1 MEDEVRSQFT
11 FYRSFFEA
19 VFKIK
24 NKAARAEAYDA
35 ICKYALF
42 NDAPD
47 VDKMSDAAAIA
58 FMLIKPNLDA
68 SRRKAKSGKNGGT
81 SKQTASKAEA
91 NGKQS
96 GSKAEAN
103 GKQSGSKAEANGKQ
117 EQPASEKES
126 EKEKENEKENECY
139 PPTPFSQIIASYS
152 FSESLMAK
160 TTAWLKY
167 KSERRESYKE
177 QGLKSLLTQIQKNAA
192 KYGEQAVID
201 LMEQCMAANWAGI
214 IWDRLMKGG
223 PANGKLDGNAQSERV
238 GHYL

>member
-1 MEDEVRSQFT
+1 MEDEARSQFT

-68 SRRKAKSGKNGGT
+68 SRRKAKSGKNGGN
-81 SKQTASKAEA
+81 SKQAESKAEA
-91 NGKQS
+91 NSKQI

-103 GKQSGSKAEANGKQ
+103 DKQ
-117 EQPASEKES
+117 EQTAR
-126 EKEKENEKENECY
+126 EKEKEKEKEREKENECY
-139 PPTPFSQIIASYS
+139 PPNPLAGGNEKQKRFTPPTVEQVAEYCQEKGHRIDPEAFVAFYASKGW
-152 FSESLMAK
+152 MVGKNPMKDWKAAVV
-160 TTAWLKY
+160 TWT
-167 KSERRESYKE
+167 KSERQRI
-177 QGLKSLLTQIQKNAA
+177 GNANTRSG
-192 KYGEQAVID
+192 YTSGV
-201 LMEQCMAANWAGI
+201 
-214 IWDRLMKGG
+214 DRLAEMYREEFG
-223 PANGKLDGNAQSERV
+223 NG
-238 GHYL
+238 

>member
-1 MEDEVRSQFT
+1 MEDEARSQFT

-68 SRRKAKSGKNGGT
+68 SRRKAKSGKNGGST
-81 SKQTASKAEA
+81 KQIANRAEA
-91 NGKQS
+91 NSKQS
-96 GSKAEAN
+96 GNKVEAN
-103 GKQSGSKAEANGKQ
+103 DEQ
-117 EQPASEKES
+117 EQPASEKE
-126 EKEKENEKENECY
+126 KEKEREKENECY

-223 PANGKLDGNAQSERV
+223 TANGKLDGNAQSERV

>member
-1 MEDEVRSQFT
+1 MAIEYFCAYHSYLDSMEELNDTERGRLFT
-11 FYRSFFEA
+11 ACLIYSKTGEA
-19 VFKIK
+19 PQLRGNERFVFPTLKAQIDRDKATYDSRCKK
-24 NKAARAEAYDA
+24 NSDNIRKRWNTDVYD
-35 ICKYALF
+35 
-42 NDAPD
+42 
-47 VDKMSDAAAIA
+47 
-58 FMLIKPNLDA
+58 
-68 SRRKAKSGKNGGT
+68 G
-81 SKQTASKAEA
+81 
-91 NGKQS
+91 
-96 GSKAEAN
+96 
-103 GKQSGSKAEANGKQ
+103 
-117 EQPASEKES
+117 EQPCTNDTKTK
-126 EKEKENEKENECY
+126 EKEKEKTKENNNI

-223 PANGKLDGNAQSERV
+223 TANGKPDGNAQSERV

>member
-1 MEDEVRSQFT
+1 MAIEYFCAYHSYLDSMEELNDTERGRLFT
-11 FYRSFFEA
+11 ACLIYSKTGEA
-19 VFKIK
+19 PQLRGNERFVFPTLKAQIDRDKATYDSRCKK
-24 NKAARAEAYDA
+24 NSDNIRKRWNTDVYD
-35 ICKYALF
+35 
-42 NDAPD
+42 
-47 VDKMSDAAAIA
+47 
-58 FMLIKPNLDA
+58 
-68 SRRKAKSGKNGGT
+68 G
-81 SKQTASKAEA
+81 
-91 NGKQS
+91 
-96 GSKAEAN
+96 
-103 GKQSGSKAEANGKQ
+103 
-117 EQPASEKES
+117 EQPCTNDTKTK
-126 EKEKENEKENECY
+126 EKEKEKEKTKENNNI
-139 PPTPFSQIIASYS
+139 PTTPFSQIIASYS
-152 FSESLMAK
+152 FSEPLMAK

>member
-1 MEDEVRSQFT
+1 MDERTQFT
-11 FYRSFFEA
+11 FYASFFDA
-19 VFKIK
+19 VSRIK
-24 NKAARAEAYDA
+24 KKADRADAYDA
-35 ICKYALF
+35 ICAYALREE
-42 NDAPD
+42 DPD
-47 VDKMSDAAAIA
+47 FSKMSDAAQIA
-58 FMLIKPNLDA
+58 FLLIKPNLDS
-68 SRRKAKSGKNGGT
+68 SRRKAKSGKDGG
-81 SKQTASKAEA
+81 SKKA
-91 NGKQS
+91 NGKQN
-96 GSKAEAN
+96 GSKQEAN
-103 GKQSGSKAEANGKQ
+103 CKQ
-117 EQPASEKES
+117 EQPES
-126 EKEKENEKENECY
+126 EKEKEKEKETEKEKENECY

>member
-1 MEDEVRSQFT
+1 MTQMEDEVRNQFT

-24 NKAARAEAYDA
+24 SKAARAEAYDA

-68 SRRKAKSGKNGGT
+68 SRRKAKSGKNGGA
-81 SKQTASKAEA
+81 SKQTA
-91 NGKQS
+91 
-96 GSKAEAN
+96 SKAEAN

-117 EQPASEKES
+117 EQPASEKEK
-126 EKEKENEKENECY
+126 EKEKEREKENECY

>member
-1 MEDEVRSQFT
+1 MEDEARSQFT

-68 SRRKAKSGKNGGT
+68 SRRKAKSGKSGGS
-81 SKQTASKAEA
+81 SKQTASKTEA
-91 NGKQS
+91 NSKQS
-96 GSKAEAN
+96 GSKTEA
-103 GKQSGSKAEANGKQ
+103 SDKQ
-117 EQPASEKES
+117 EQPASEKEK
-126 EKEKENEKENECY
+126 EKEKEKENECY

-152 FSESLMAK
+152 FSEPLMAK

-177 QGLKSLLTQIQKNAA
+177 QGLKSLLTQIQKNTA

-223 PANGKLDGNAQSERV
+223 TANGKPDGNAQSERV

>member
-1 MEDEVRSQFT
+1 MAIEYFCAYHSYLDSMEELNDTERGRLFT
-11 FYRSFFEA
+11 ACLIYSKTGEA
-19 VFKIK
+19 PQLRGNERFVFPTLKAQIDRDKATYDSRCKK
-24 NKAARAEAYDA
+24 NSDNIRKRWNTDVYD
-35 ICKYALF
+35 
-42 NDAPD
+42 
-47 VDKMSDAAAIA
+47 
-58 FMLIKPNLDA
+58 
-68 SRRKAKSGKNGGT
+68 G
-81 SKQTASKAEA
+81 
-91 NGKQS
+91 
-96 GSKAEAN
+96 
-103 GKQSGSKAEANGKQ
+103 
-117 EQPASEKES
+117 EQPCTNDTKTK
-126 EKEKENEKENECY
+126 EKEKEKEKTKENNNI

-214 IWDRLMKGG
+214 IWGRLMKGG

>member
-1 MEDEVRSQFT
+1 MEDEARSQFT

-68 SRRKAKSGKNGGT
+68 SRRKAKSGKSGGN
-81 SKQTASKAEA
+81 S
-91 NGKQS
+91 KQS
-96 GSKAEAN
+96 GSKTEAN
-103 GKQSGSKAEANGKQ
+103 DKQ
-117 EQPASEKES
+117 EQPASEKE
-126 EKEKENEKENECY
+126 KEKEQEKEKENECY

-152 FSESLMAK
+152 FSEPLMAK

-223 PANGKLDGNAQSERV
+223 TANGKPDGNAQSERV

>member
-1 MEDEVRSQFT
+1 MAIEYFCAYHSYLDSMEELNDTERGRLFTACLIYSKTGEAPQLRGNERFVFPTLKAQIDRDKATYDSRCKKNSDNVRKRWNT
-11 FYRSFFEA
+11 D
-19 VFKIK
+19 V
-24 NKAARAEAYDA
+24 YD
-35 ICKYALF
+35 
-42 NDAPD
+42 
-47 VDKMSDAAAIA
+47 
-58 FMLIKPNLDA
+58 
-68 SRRKAKSGKNGGT
+68 G
-81 SKQTASKAEA
+81 
-91 NGKQS
+91 
-96 GSKAEAN
+96 
-103 GKQSGSKAEANGKQ
+103 
-117 EQPASEKES
+117 EQPCTNDTKTK
-126 EKEKENEKENECY
+126 EKEKEKEKEKTKENNNI

-152 FSESLMAK
+152 FSEPLMAK

-223 PANGKLDGNAQSERV
+223 TANGKPDGNAQSERV

>member
-1 MEDEVRSQFT
+1 MTQMEDEVRNQFT

-24 NKAARAEAYDA
+24 SKAARAEAYDA

-42 NDAPD
+42 NNAPD

-81 SKQTASKAEA
+81 SKQTASKSEA

-103 GKQSGSKAEANGKQ
+103 GKRERKRKRTNVI
-117 EQPASEKES
+117 PL
-126 EKEKENEKENECY
+126 
-139 PPTPFSQIIASYS
+139 PPFRKSSQ
-152 FSESLMAK
+152 
-160 TTAWLKY
+160 
-167 KSERRESYKE
+167 
-177 QGLKSLLTQIQKNAA
+177 
-192 KYGEQAVID
+192 VI
-201 LMEQCMAANWAGI
+201 LSPN
-214 IWDRLMKGG
+214 R
-223 PANGKLDGNAQSERV
+223 
-238 GHYL
+238 

>member
-1 MEDEVRSQFT
+1 MDERTQFT
-11 FYRSFFEA
+11 FYASFFDA
-19 VFKIK
+19 VSRIK
-24 NKAARAEAYDA
+24 KKADRADAYDA
-35 ICKYALF
+35 ICAYALREE
-42 NDAPD
+42 DPD
-47 VDKMSDAAAIA
+47 FSKMSDAAQIA
-58 FMLIKPNLDA
+58 FLLIKPNLDS
-68 SRRKAKSGKNGGT
+68 SRRKAKSGKDGG
-81 SKQTASKAEA
+81 SKKA
-91 NGKQS
+91 NGKQN
-96 GSKAEAN
+96 GSKQEAN
-103 GKQSGSKAEANGKQ
+103 CKQ
-117 EQPASEKES
+117 EQPES
-126 EKEKENEKENECY
+126 EKEKENECY

-152 FSESLMAK
+152 FSEPLMAK

-223 PANGKLDGNAQSERV
+223 TANGKLDGNAQSERV

>member
-1 MEDEVRSQFT
+1 MAIEYFCAYHSYLDSMEELNDTERGRLFT
-11 FYRSFFEA
+11 ACLIYSKTGEA
-19 VFKIK
+19 PQLRGNERFVFPTLKAQIDRDKATYDSRCKK
-24 NKAARAEAYDA
+24 NSDNIRKRWNTDVYD
-35 ICKYALF
+35 
-42 NDAPD
+42 
-47 VDKMSDAAAIA
+47 
-58 FMLIKPNLDA
+58 
-68 SRRKAKSGKNGGT
+68 G
-81 SKQTASKAEA
+81 
-91 NGKQS
+91 
-96 GSKAEAN
+96 
-103 GKQSGSKAEANGKQ
+103 
-117 EQPASEKES
+117 EQPCTNDTKSK
-126 EKEKENEKENECY
+126 EKEKEKTKENNNI

-223 PANGKLDGNAQSERV
+223 TANGKPDGNAQSERV